1 MVIRRGEIWW
11 AKLPKPVGSG
21 PGYRRPVVIVQ
32 ADEFNASKIQTIIA
46 VPLTSNQQLALSPG
60 NVLLS
65 RKTTGLTKR
74 SVANVSQIITLDKSL
89 LTKKVNMLSRSQFAR
104 IEAGLRLVLS
114 LE

>member
-1 MVIRRGEIWW
+1 VVVRRGEIWW

-21 PGYRRPVVIVQ
+21 PGLRRPIVIVQ
-32 ADEFNASKIQTIIA
+32 ADEFNESWIQTVIV
-46 VPLTSNQQLALSPG
+46 VPLTSNERLAQSPG

-65 RKTTGLTKR
+65 RKATGLPKR

-89 LTKKVNMLSRSQFAR
+89 LTKKVNMLSRSEFAQ
-104 IEAGLRLVLS
+104 IDAGLRLVLS